1 MGSFKFRL
9 PPPDTPSRS
18 ADLRKAYATG
28 LDRTPGR
35 VNIELRPNLLICH
48 RESTES
54 GRLFVPWPVEGW
66 GTAVVGT
73 ATLSERPEAYDLPV
87 ELARGKLNDVR
98 NQAADWVQMGL
109 RTPPEYARLV
119 AQARAGFARA
129 ALAGDDPIAMG
140 VNARESLTAS
150 FAAGKALVEAYTAQ
164 VLRSRLSSSKLP
176 TLLALAIEDDP
187 KLIPPLV
194 GCAGAFNAG
203 QIGCTW
209 RSLEREEG
217 KYHWEVLDAQVA
229 WCRRHRLVPQVGPL
243 VDFRPGALPDWIW
256 LWEGDFDTILGS
268 AVDLVRKAV
277 ARHKGQ
283 VAAWTL
289 THRTGS
295 TGLLGLTEEEQVRL
309 TAKLLQAARQADPAA
324 QLLIGLDRPWGE
336 WMGSSPFQ
344 LGPLHLAD
352 YLARADLG
360 LSGLHLEIALGY
372 TAPGGLRRDLLD
384 FSKLLDLYALLNLP
398 LTVSLVHPSSADP
411 DPAAEASVVLDP
423 GAWSAPPD
431 EASQTCWAAEWVAL
445 AVAKPYVRSV
455 VWGQAVDSRPHLFP
469 HSGLIRADH
478 APKPILPW
486 LKAFRASTLA

>member
-1 MGSFKFRL
+1 
-9 PPPDTPSRS
+9 
-18 ADLRKAYATG
+18 
-28 LDRTPGR
+28 
-35 VNIELRPNLLICH
+35 
-48 RESTES
+48 
-54 GRLFVPWPVEGW
+54 
-66 GTAVVGT
+66 
-73 ATLSERPEAYDLPV
+73 
-87 ELARGKLNDVR
+87 
-98 NQAADWVQMGL
+98 
-109 RTPPEYARLV
+109 
-119 AQARAGFARA
+119 
-129 ALAGDDPIAMG
+129 
-140 VNARESLTAS
+140 LTAS